1 MQLLTPVFLHDKC
14 SIWGIQ
20 ILRISQDLPMA
31 VLYTQSEEIARFIT
45 NGFPPILF
53 LFFCNRVNKQSS
65 DPSYLLHTDSHT
77 PFKCCCPPVSL
88 LLFRESNILLLVHP
102 YSYNINYFIS
112 YFIQIVL
119 NARVITVSLKSLNC
133 TNCFRLERKWRKVTD
148 FSLSDWTV
156 KHAGLFQTPHPN

>member
-1 MQLLTPVFLHDKC
+1 MISVLSGVYSL
-14 SIWGIQ
+14 

-65 DPSYLLHTDSHT
+65 DPSYLLRTDSHT

-133 TNCFRLERKWRKVTD
+133 TNCFRLERK
-148 FSLSDWTV
+148 
-156 KHAGLFQTPHPN
+156 

>member
-20 ILRISQDLPMA
+20 PDTPN
-31 VLYTQSEEIARFIT
+31 QSGPAYGCSLHTERRNCKVHNKWFST
-45 NGFPPILF
+45 HPVS
-53 LFFCNRVNKQSS
+53 FFCNRVNKQSS
-65 DPSYLLHTDSHT
+65 DPSYLLRTDSHT

-133 TNCFRLERKWRKVTD
+133 TNCFRLERK
-148 FSLSDWTV
+148 
-156 KHAGLFQTPHPN
+156 